1 VVPLPCTAWA
11 LSRSIE
17 AGGARMRP
25 VAHVFFVSEADY
37 PLLQGACPGE
47 FPATYEQYLKR
58 VDDGIASLANS
69 VDAERVQVTVTDFLL
84 WCVEAKR
91 EPDSRTRAE
100 YAVATAEKRSLS

>member
-1 VVPLPCTAWA
+1 
-11 LSRSIE
+11 
-17 AGGARMRP
+17 MRP

-84 WCVEAKR
+84 WCVETKR

>member
-1 VVPLPCTAWA
+1 V
-11 LSRSIE
+11 
-17 AGGARMRP
+17 RP

-58 VDDGIASLANS
+58 VDDGIASLAS
-69 VDAERVQVTVTDFLL
+69 TVQAERVRVLVVDFLL

-100 YAVATAEKRSLS
+100 YALHAAEKRPLS